1 MFRPMLR
8 KKQQLPEAECI
19 QLLTEEK
26 RGVLSLIG
34 DDGYPYGLPMDH
46 WYDPQ
51 DGCLY
56 FHCGKLGHKLDAI
69 RSCPKASYCVYDSG
83 TRLEGNWY
91 LTFRSVIVFGT
102 VEILEDFETAM
113 EAVRK
118 LSLKFTEDT
127 SYIEEEIRQSAK
139 NTLVF
144 RLVPQ
149 HISGKIVNEL

>member
-1 MFRPMLR
+1 MLR
-8 KKQQLPEAECI
+8 KKQQLPDAECI

-46 WYDPQ
+46 WYDAG

-56 FHCGKLGHKLDAI
+56 FHCGKTGHKLDAI
-69 RSCPKASYCVYDSG
+69 RSCSKASFCVYDSG
-83 TRLEGNWY
+83 TRLDGNWY

-102 VEILEDFETAM
+102 VEIVEDFDAAM
-113 EAVRK
+113 AAVRK
-118 LSLKFTEDT
+118 LSLKFTADT
-127 SYIEEEIRQSAK
+127 TYIEEEIRQSAK

-149 HISGKIVNEL
+149 HITGKTVNEL